1 MTQQP
6 KRMGRPPGSEF
17 PHLIH
22 VRISGDMAEWLEQ
35 IADDRMDKPT
45 MAALVREAI
54 ASYVKG
60 YQREAARAHR

>member
-1 MTQQP
+1 MTQQI

-22 VRISGDMAEWLEQ
+22 VRISAEMAEWLGQ
-35 IADDRMDKPT
+35 IAEDRLDKPT

-54 ASYVKG
+54 ARYCVEDHRRNS
-60 YQREAARAHR
+60 QRP